1 MMWAVN
7 GFVLISIRFPIIIL
21 IGKYLSEQNCM
32 IYNQLNYVLGNFS
45 GQQKVGR
52 VSLLT
57 LSLFICVC
65 FNAYQPATSVIT
77 PSVVTFKSGS

>member
-7 GFVLISIRFPIIIL
+7 GFVLISIRFPTIIL
-21 IGKYLSEQNCM
+21 IGKFSSAHNYVISNP
-32 IYNQLNYVLGNFS
+32 LNYVLENFS